1 MFLRLG
7 SDSTGMATQ
16 QRRLPRPQTSF
27 VGRHRDL
34 ESLRG
39 LLGDSQIRLIT
50 LLGPGG
56 VGKTRLALRVAEEF
70 AGQFVHGWEFVDLS
84 AVDSAELVPEAVA
97 RALGLELER
106 ERLIEQLSEH
116 LSSRN
121 ALLVLDNFEQVIE
134 AAPFVAELLDA
145 CPDLVVLITSR
156 RVLNV
161 RAATNYFVDPLALP
175 DLESAATLEHAASN
189 EAVRLFT
196 DRAQAADARF
206 SLTEDNAPHVVA
218 ICRRL
223 EGVPLAL
230 ELAAARTRVLTVEMI
245 AQRLDP
251 ALHLLSGGPRDAPER
266 QQSMRA
272 LIDWSYDLLSPGEKT
287 LLQRA
292 SLFLGGFPLERLKQL
307 ESQISELS
315 GEQPVVEDALDRLQ
329 ALVDAS
335 LLHRI
340 EAGDGERFRMLETI
354 RTFAAIELGASAS
367 SEQAREAHA
376 RVILAVAEE
385 GKAGLLGPDP
395 ARWSDLLEA
404 EIENIRAALRWAVSS
419 PGAGPELALRLC
431 NAVWLFWKRSLRLAE
446 GRDWLERSLRAA
458 GDLDSIEVGNVQ
470 VLLGHSIFDDPVASG
485 AAYERGLEVYRKFGD
500 RRRIAGATI
509 SLASTIASMGN
520 DTEALRLYR
529 EGAAIFEE
537 LELMPDLAVVEA
549 QLGKLYIRTSAYDL
563 AQQHL
568 DRATLVS
575 TRLNDLASAAE
586 TRFWL
591 GRLMFERGRL
601 EEAKNLLLLCRVE
614 LEELRV
620 EDLLNLTLCELGA
633 TEFFTGNRE
642 YGVELF
648 RKGLIGI
655 RNENLYYQD
664 AIDVLYHGVD
674 LMSET
679 GRHADAVRLL
689 AALDR
694 LGEQFNAARASVQLQ
709 NAERR
714 RAALLRVLGAAEF
727 ERLSII
733 GESMSILDAIDFTLA
748 EQYPS
753 AQSISSKHDSPR
765 VDELLTRREAEVV
778 CLLGLTD
785 REIAERLFVGVRTVT
800 THVSHILGK
809 LDVSTRSAAIAIAV
823 RYGWC
828 TIG

>member
-1 MFLRLG
+1 
-7 SDSTGMATQ
+7 MATQ

-39 LLGDSQIRLIT
+39 LLGDSKIRLIT

-56 VGKTRLALRVAEEF
+56 VGKTRLALRVADEF

-84 AVDSAELVPEAVA
+84 NVETAELVPEAVA

-106 ERLIEQLSEH
+106 EHLTEQLSEH

-121 ALLVLDNFEQVIE
+121 VLIVLDNFEQVIE
-134 AAPFVAELLDA
+134 AEPFVAELLEA

-156 RVLNV
+156 RVLNI

-175 DLESAATLEHAASN
+175 DPASTPTPELAASN
-189 EAVRLFT
+189 EAVRLFI

-206 SLTEDNAPHVVA
+206 ALTKENVPHVVA

-223 EGVPLAL
+223 EGVPLAI

-245 AQRLDP
+245 GQRLDP

-266 QQSMRA
+266 QQSLRA
-272 LIDWSYDLLSPGEKT
+272 LIDWSYRLLSVDEQA
-287 LLQRA
+287 LLQRV
-292 SLFLGGFPLERLKQL
+292 SLFLGGFTLERLRQL
-307 ESQISELS
+307 EAEIVRLS
-315 GEQPVVEDALDRLQ
+315 GAEPASGDTLDRLQ

-340 EAGDGERFRMLETI
+340 ESGDGERFRMLESI
-354 RTFAAIELGASAS
+354 RSFAAIEIGASDTA
-367 SEQAREAHA
+367 ELMREAHA
-376 RVILAVAEE
+376 RVVLAVAEG

-395 ARWSDLLEA
+395 ARWSDLLET

-419 PGAGPELALRLC
+419 PGAGPELALKLC
-431 NAVWLFWKRSLRLAE
+431 NAIWLFWKRSLRLAE
-446 GRDWLERSLRAA
+446 GRDWLERSLLAA
-458 GDLDSIEVGNVQ
+458 GDIELIEVGNVQ

-485 AAYERGLEVYRKFGD
+485 AAYERGLEIYRRFGD

-509 SLASTIASMGN
+509 SLASTMASMGR
-520 DTEALRLYR
+520 DQEALEHYR
-529 EGAAIFEE
+529 ESAAIFEE
-537 LELMPDLAVVEA
+537 MGLVADLAVVDA
-549 QLGKLYIRTSAYDL
+549 QIGRLYLRTSQYDL
-563 AQQHL
+563 AQRHL
-568 DRATLVS
+568 DRSTLAS

-591 GRLMFERGRL
+591 GRLMYEQGKI
-601 EEAKNLLLLCRVE
+601 EEAKNLFLLCRAE
-614 LEELRV
+614 SEQLRI

-633 TEFFTGNRE
+633 AEFFVGNRSE
-642 YGVELF
+642 
-648 RKGLIGI
+648 GLALYRQGLVGI
-655 RNENLYYQD
+655 RDENLYIQD
-664 AIDVLYHGVD
+664 AIDVLYHGIG
-674 LMSET
+674 LMSES
-679 GRHADAVRLL
+679 RRNADAVRLL
-689 AALDR
+689 GAVER
-694 LGEQFNAARASVQLQ
+694 LGTRFNVARTSVQVQ

-714 RAALLRVLGAAEF
+714 AAGLKRAVGVMEF
-727 ERLSII
+727 DRLKAT
-733 GESMSILDAIDFTLA
+733 GETMSILEAIDFVIA
-748 EQYPS
+748 ENFPLVDPTPR
-753 AQSISSKHDSPR
+753 AQSLPPINT
-765 VDELLTRREAEVV
+765 VLTRREAEVV
-778 CLLGLTD
+778 CLLGYTD

-823 RYGWC
+823 RFGWC
-828 TIG
+828 KVD

>member
-1 MFLRLG
+1 
-7 SDSTGMATQ
+7 MATQ

-56 VGKTRLALRVAEEF
+56 VGKTRLALRVADEF

-84 AVDSAELVPEAVA
+84 TVDNAELVPETVA

-106 ERLIEQLSEH
+106 ERLVEQLSEH

-121 ALLVLDNFEQVIE
+121 ALIVLDNFEQVIE
-134 AAPFVAELLDA
+134 AEAFVAELLEA

-161 RAATNYFVDPLALP
+161 RAATNYFVDPLVLP
-175 DLESAATLEHAASN
+175 DPESTSTLELAASN

-206 SLTEDNAPHVVA
+206 ALTNENAPHVVA

-223 EGVPLAL
+223 EGVPLAI
-230 ELAAARTRVLTVEMI
+230 ELAAARTRVLSVEMI
-245 AQRLDP
+245 VQRLDP

-266 QQSMRA
+266 QQSLRA
-272 LIDWSYDLLSPGEKT
+272 LIDWSYELLSADEQA
-287 LLQRA
+287 LLQRV
-292 SLFLGGFPLERLKQL
+292 SLFLGGFTFERLRQL
-307 ESQISELS
+307 EAEIAGLGGGEPAS
-315 GEQPVVEDALDRLQ
+315 GDTLDRLQ

-354 RTFAAIELGASAS
+354 RSFAAIELGASGAA
-367 SEQAREAHA
+367 ELMREAHA
-376 RVILAVAEE
+376 RVVLAVAEE

-395 ARWSDLLEA
+395 ARWSDLLET
-404 EIENIRAALRWAVSS
+404 EIENIRAALRWAVAS
-419 PGAGPELALRLC
+419 PGAGAGPELALKLC

-458 GDLDSIEVGNVQ
+458 GDLELIEVGNVQ
-470 VLLGHSIFDDPVASG
+470 VLLGHSIFDDPAASG
-485 AAYERGLEVYRKFGD
+485 AAYERGLEIYRRFGD

-509 SLASTIASMGN
+509 SLASTIAGMGN
-520 DTEALRLYR
+520 DVEALRLYR
-529 EGAAIFEE
+529 EGALIFEE
-537 LELMPDLAVVEA
+537 LELLPDLAVVDA
-549 QLGKLYIRTSAYDL
+549 DLGRLYLRTSQYDL
-563 AQQHL
+563 ARQHL
-568 DRATLVS
+568 DRATHAS
-575 TRLNDLASAAE
+575 TRLNDLARAAE

-591 GRLMFERGRL
+591 GRLMFEQGRI
-601 EEAKNLLLLCRVE
+601 EEAKSLFLLCRVE
-614 LEELRV
+614 YEQLRI

-633 TEFFTGNRE
+633 AEFLTGNRTH
-642 YGVELF
+642 GVDLY
-648 RKGLIGI
+648 RKGLSGI
-655 RNENLYYQD
+655 RSQNLYYQD
-664 AIDVLYHGVD
+664 AIDELYHAVT
-674 LMSET
+674 LMSEA
-679 GRHADAVRLL
+679 GRYADAAQLFG
-689 AALDR
+689 ALRR
-694 LGEQFNAARASVQLQ
+694 LGEQFNVARAGVQVQ
-709 NAERR
+709 NTERR
-714 RAALLRVLGAAEF
+714 ISQMKRFLGILEF
-727 ERLSII
+727 DRLSQS
-733 GESMSILDAIDFTLA
+733 GESMSILEAIDFAIAEEYPVSQPSTLGSEA
-748 EQYPS
+748 RE
-753 AQSISSKHDSPR
+753 IGD
-765 VDELLTRREAEVV
+765 VLTRREAEVI
-778 CLLGLTD
+778 CLLGFTD

-823 RYGWC
+823 RFGWC
-828 TIG
+828 KVD

>member
-1 MFLRLG
+1 
-7 SDSTGMATQ
+7 MATQ

-39 LLGDSQIRLIT
+39 LLGDSRIRLIT

-56 VGKTRLALRVAEEF
+56 VGKTRLALRVADEF

-84 AVDSAELVPEAVA
+84 TVENAELVPEAVA

-106 ERLIEQLSEH
+106 ERLVEQLSEH

-121 ALLVLDNFEQVIE
+121 VLIVLDNFEQVIE
-134 AAPFVAELLDA
+134 AEPFVAELLEA

-175 DLESAATLEHAASN
+175 DPASLPTPEQAASN

-206 SLTEDNAPHVVA
+206 TLTNENAKHVVA

-223 EGVPLAL
+223 EGVPLAI

-245 AQRLDP
+245 VQRLDP

-266 QQSMRA
+266 QQSLRA
-272 LIDWSYDLLSPGEKT
+272 LIDWSYELLSADEQA
-287 LLQRA
+287 LLQRV
-292 SLFLGGFPLERLKQL
+292 SLFLGGFTLERLRQL
-307 ESQISELS
+307 EAEIARLS
-315 GEQPVVEDALDRLQ
+315 GANPTSGDALDRLQ

-354 RTFAAIELGASAS
+354 RSFAAIELGASDAA
-367 SEQAREAHA
+367 ELMREAHA
-376 RVILAVAEE
+376 RVVLAVAEE

-395 ARWSDLLEA
+395 ARWSDLLET
-404 EIENIRAALRWAVSS
+404 EIENIRGALRWAVSS
-419 PGAGPELALRLC
+419 PGAGPELALKLC

-458 GDLDSIEVGNVQ
+458 GDIELIEVGNVQ

-485 AAYERGLEVYRKFGD
+485 AAYERGLEIYRRFGD

-509 SLASTIASMGN
+509 SLASTIAGMGN
-520 DTEALRLYR
+520 DVEALRLYR
-529 EGAAIFEE
+529 EGALIFEE
-537 LELMPDLAVVEA
+537 LELLPDLAVVEA
-549 QLGKLYIRTSAYDL
+549 QLGRLYLRTSQYDL
-563 AQQHL
+563 AQRHL
-568 DRATLVS
+568 DRSTLVS
-575 TRLNDLASAAE
+575 TRLDDLASAAE

-591 GRLMFERGRL
+591 GRLMFEQGRI
-601 EEAKNLLLLCRVE
+601 EEAKSLFLLCKVE
-614 LEELRV
+614 YEQLRI
-620 EDLLNLTLCELGA
+620 EDLLNLTLCELG
-633 TEFFTGNRE
+633 TSEFFTGNRAHGIDL
-642 YGVELF
+642 Y
-648 RKGLIGI
+648 RKGLVGI

-664 AIDVLYHGVD
+664 AIDELYHGVA
-674 LMSET
+674 LMSEA
-679 GRHADAVRLL
+679 GRQADAARLFG
-689 AALDR
+689 ALRR
-694 LGEQFNAARASVQLQ
+694 LGEQFNVARASVQVQ
-709 NAERR
+709 NSERR
-714 RAALLRVLGAAEF
+714 ITQMKRSLGVLEF
-727 ERLSII
+727 DRISLA
-733 GESMSILDAIDFTLA
+733 GESMSILEAIDFAIA
-748 EQYPS
+748 EDFPPMQAPTS
-753 AQSISSKHDSPR
+753 TQDMRAI
-765 VDELLTRREAEVV
+765 EEFLTRREAEVV

-828 TIG
+828 RVV